1 MPDARDKEHRVR
13 ERAYRIWEEEGRGTG
28 KDKEHWERARKEIE
42 EEDAITGCD
51 QDLNGAR
58 VRASLARAN
67 SEAKMDSSI
76 AMVFS
81 GGVGLCAYQ
90 AVAYARLHEEPE
102 IAPGWYAGSS
112 TGAVNAAIILGSAPD
127 RRVEH
132 LRKFW
137 STTVP
142 HVPFWSSPHSR
153 HWLSAIQAR
162 LFGVYGQFHPRVP
175 AGLGGF
181 SSLYDLSPMRERLHQ
196 LIDFDRLNAAAERFS
211 VATTDLETGR
221 TIIFES
227 HREPIRMDHL
237 LASCGFIPEFAPVEI
252 GGKLLGDGGLSANTP
267 VEVVLFDAIETV
279 IVLDCFARDGI
290 YSPDLETALA
300 RKNDLIYGNQTLR
313 ALELLMEDR
322 LKTDRSSK
330 QNIIYLSYRSRP
342 GEAGSERVY
351 DFSSD
356 TIDAR
361 WQSGAS
367 DMSQAI
373 SYYTRLSA
381 SPELSGLHLIR

>member
-1 MPDARDKEHRVR
+1 
-13 ERAYRIWEEEGRGTG
+13 
-28 KDKEHWERARKEIE
+28 
-42 EEDAITGCD
+42 
-51 QDLNGAR
+51 
-58 VRASLARAN
+58 
-67 SEAKMDSSI
+67 
-76 AMVFS
+76 
-81 GGVGLCAYQ
+81 
-90 AVAYARLHEEPE
+90 
-102 IAPGWYAGSS
+102 
-112 TGAVNAAIILGSAPD
+112 
-127 RRVEH
+127 
-132 LRKFW
+132 
-137 STTVP
+137 
-142 HVPFWSSPHSR
+142 
-153 HWLSAIQAR
+153 
-162 LFGVYGQFHPRVP
+162 
-175 AGLGGF
+175 
-181 SSLYDLSPMRERLHQ
+181 
-196 LIDFDRLNAAAERFS
+196 
-211 VATTDLETGR
+211 LETGR

>member
-1 MPDARDKEHRVR
+1 MAKVTAEKNVLVLQ
-13 ERAYRIWEEEGRGTG
+13 GG
-28 KDKEHWERARKEIE
+28 
-42 EEDAITGCD
+42 
-51 QDLNGAR
+51 GA
-58 VRASLARAN
+58 L
-67 SEAKMDSSI
+67 
-76 AMVFS
+76 
-81 GGVGLCAYQ
+81 GAYQ
-90 AVAYARLHEEPE
+90 AGAYARLHEEPE

-112 TGAVNAAIILGSAPD
+112 TGAVNAAIILGSSPD

-137 STTVP
+137 STTIPQVP
-142 HVPFWSSPHSR
+142 SWSSPHSR

-162 LFGVYGQFHPRVP
+162 LFGMYGQFHPRVP
-175 AGLGGF
+175 AGLGRF
-181 SSLYDLSPMRERLHQ
+181 SSLYDLSPMRERLQQ
-196 LIDFDRLNAAAERFS
+196 LIDFDRLNAAAERLS

-252 GGKLLGDGGLSANTP
+252 DGKLLGDGGLSANTP
-267 VEVVLFDAIETV
+267 VEAVLFDSVETV
-279 IVLDCFARDGI
+279 FVLDCFARDGI

-300 RKNDLIYGNQTLR
+300 RKNDLIYGNQNLR
-313 ALELLMEDR
+313 ALELLIRDR
-322 LKTDRSSK
+322 LKCGRSSK
-330 QNIIYLSYRSRP
+330 QNIIYMSYRPRP
-342 GEAGSERVY
+342 EEAGSERLY

-373 SYYTRLSA
+373 VCYTSLSA